1 MKSLN
6 LVVQFLQGLN
16 YALLRLQEIK
26 CYQLIVS
33 KDLDQ
38 KAAIGQS
45 LGYQKDIPAKIFERL
60 NQLFFLDNRICAPLG
75 LDKAIT
81 ECIQTN
87 GVYACCLALEKK
99 IFDSTDAFASGV
111 AMVADEPTSRLLSDV
126 MHSLIQDG
134 SCPVDSFIKF
144 EKIELTVLDDSNPLY
159 ISIFEELPLYPGRPE
174 NIHCGPD
181 GLRGVEISL
190 YSNSDVSRF
199 IHFVAIN
206 IEVCAME
213 VCAYNIL
220 KYRGMPQQ
228 FRADMAQQIWDEARH
243 FIVFKEYLSEHHN
256 VNIGDFPYQFDVWE
270 KHQLGS
276 NLVEQLAIEQVL
288 QEGDAIANNLRLMQG
303 LNKTG
308 MHNQLVELLRFVNAD
323 EGMHTRNGN
332 KWMRYLC
339 QNQDLSYLVVLE
351 MAATKIGKSMPQRS
365 HLNPKVIDFLGF
377 PAEYRELVS

>member
-33 KDLDQ
+33 KDLNQ
-38 KAAIGQS
+38 KASIGQS
-45 LGYQKDIPAKIFERL
+45 LGYQKDIPARIVERL
-60 NQLFFLDNRICAPLG
+60 NQLFFINDRICAPLG

-81 ECIQTN
+81 ELIKEN
-87 GVYACCLALEKK
+87 GVYACCLVLEKK
-99 IFDSTDAFASGV
+99 IFDSIDTFASDV
-111 AMVADEPTSRLLSDV
+111 AVVADEPTYRLLCDA
-126 MHSLIQDG
+126 MHSLVHNCSEQTDLT
-134 SCPVDSFIKF
+134 SQF
-144 EKIELTVLDDSNPLY
+144 EKIELTVLDNFNPLY
-159 ISIFEELPLYPGRPE
+159 VSVFEELPLYPGRPG
-174 NIHCGPD
+174 NIQCGPD
-181 GLRGVEISL
+181 GLRGVEVSL

-220 KYRGMPQQ
+220 KYRDMPQQ

-243 FIVFKEYLSEHHN
+243 FIVFKEYLSENHN

-308 MHNQLVELLRFVNAD
+308 MHSQLVELLRFVNAD